1 MDFTVFAQ
9 QIANGL
15 VNGMAYVL
23 IATGL
28 TLVFGVLRI
37 VNFAH
42 GEFYMLGA
50 YITYFVGTLLG
61 IDYLAAAAIAAVV
74 VAALGIAANK
84 LIFWPLRR
92 DHEFTILLSSLG
104 LALLISNG
112 GELLFGADP
121 KYVDSPFADEVL
133 DIGAITLTQ
142 QRVLVFAA
150 AVVAL
155 IGVYLFLRYSRFGK
169 MMRATA
175 QNPDGAALTGINIK
189 LVHGYTFALACG
201 LAALAGALVGPTVM
215 IFPTIGN
222 WAVLKGFIV
231 VIMGGLGSVTGALFA
246 GLLLGVIES
255 LGGGYISLGFM
266 EAIGYAMIIVVLLWR
281 PNGLFSTA
289 RGLR

>member
-1 MDFTVFAQ
+1 MDFTVLAQ

-50 YITYFVGTLLG
+50 YLTYFVGTLTGL
-61 IDYLAAAAIAAVV
+61 DYLTSVALAAVF
-74 VAALGIAANK
+74 VAGLGIAANK

-104 LALLISNG
+104 LALLIANS

-121 KYVDSPFADEVL
+121 KYVASPFADEIIEMGEVV
-133 DIGAITLTQ
+133 LTQ
-142 QRVLVFAA
+142 QRALIFGA
-150 AVVAL
+150 AVLALVA
-155 IGVYLFLRYSRFGK
+155 VYLFIKYSRFGK

-175 QNPDGAALTGINIK
+175 QNPDGAALTGINIG
-189 LVHGYTFALACG
+189 LVHTYTFALACG
-201 LAALAGALVGPTVM
+201 LAALSGALVGPTVM

-231 VIMGGLGSVTGALFA
+231 VIMGGLGSITGALFA
-246 GLLLGVIES
+246 GLLLGVIEA

-266 EAIGYAMIIVVLLWR
+266 EAIGYAMIIAVLLWR